1 MAGKHVFRGTVE
13 VPQAKTNSEAV
24 NLGQV
29 KDLVNRYN
37 KEPVRVATTAE
48 LTGSYAAGVLT
59 LDSPLTTLDGVTLA
73 DKDAVL
79 VKDQSDKTQNGIYTI
94 DSTGAILTRREDF
107 KEGKTILNNT
117 FVNVM
122 EGTANGDT
130 RWTIVSDGVITV
142 NSSNITFVKDI
153 DTASSSIKVAK
164 GSIVGD
170 DSTTAFNIAH
180 NLNLTDANAYIL
192 LIKDNAGNTVYADDA
207 PTTSNEA
214 NSITVTF
221 SAAPAMG
228 ETYKAFILG
237 LE

>member
-1 MAGKHVFRGTVE
+1 MPGKHVFGGTIE
-13 VPQAKTNSEAV
+13 VPQAKNNAEAV

-37 KEPVRVATTAE
+37 KEPVRVATTGD
-48 LTGSYAAGVLT
+48 LTGTYATGVLT
-59 LDSPLTTLDGVTLA
+59 LGSPLTTLDGITLA
-73 DKDAVL
+73 DGDAIL
-79 VKDQSDKTQNGIYTI
+79 VKDQTDKTQNGIYTI
-94 DSTGAILTRREDF
+94 DATGSILTRREDF
-107 KEGKTILNNT
+107 AEGKVILNNT

-130 RWTIVSDGVITV
+130 RWTIVSDGVLTV
-142 NSSNITFVKDI
+142 NTSNITFVKDI
-153 DTASSSIKVAK
+153 DTASSSINVVK
-164 GSIVGD
+164 GSITGD
-170 DSTTAFNIAH
+170 DTTTAFNVAH

-192 LIKDNAGNTVYADDA
+192 LIKDSAGNTVYADDV

-221 SAAPAMG
+221 STAPVLG
-228 ETYKAFILG
+228 EVYKVFILG

>member
-1 MAGKHVFRGTVE
+1 MAGKHVFKGTVE
-13 VPQAKTNSEAV
+13 VPKAKTNKEAV

-59 LDSPLTTLDGVTLA
+59 LDTPITMLDGVTLA
-73 DKDAVL
+73 DGDAIL
-79 VKDQSDKTQNGIYTI
+79 VKDQSDKTQNGIYVV
-94 DSTGAILTRREDF
+94 DATGNTLTRREDF

-164 GSIVGD
+164 GSITGD
-170 DSTTAFNIAH
+170 DSTVAFNIAH

-192 LIKDNAGNTVYADDA
+192 LIKDSAGNTVYADDV

-228 ETYKAFILG
+228 ETYKAFVLG

>member
-1 MAGKHVFRGTVE
+1 MAGKHVFKGTVE
-13 VPQAKTNSEAV
+13 VPQAKTNAEAV

-48 LTGSYAAGVLT
+48 LTGSYATGVLT
-59 LDSPLTTLDGVTLA
+59 LSSPLTTLDGVTLA
-73 DKDAVL
+73 DGDAIL

-94 DSTGAILTRREDF
+94 DATGNTLTRRDDF

-164 GSIVGD
+164 GSITGD
-170 DSTTAFNIAH
+170 DSTTAFNVAH

-192 LIKDNAGNTVYADDA
+192 MIKDSAGNTVYADDV
-207 PTTSNEA
+207 PTTSNKA

-221 SAAPAMG
+221 STAPAMG